1 MKTQDLIINTLS
13 TMAPVSQ
20 ELIQNLGYLQYL
32 LDFRFVA
39 LRLPRRSGKSAALN
53 SMHRNTSSML
63 FVPYKGLVHSTAERT
78 GAYSFCEIPT
88 LESKFRGKNSN
99 GLKYR
104 CFLLDEYQM
113 LTSKH
118 YTELAKLLDV
128 LAAGSFLEE
137 DFYLLGVG
145 T

>member
-1 MKTQDLIINTLS
+1 MKTQDLIISTLS
-13 TMAPVSQ
+13 IMAPVSR
-20 ELIQNLGYLQYL
+20 ELVRNLGYIQYL
-32 LDFRFVA
+32 LEFRFVA

-53 SMHRNTSSML
+53 SMHRNISSML
-63 FVPYKGLVHSTAERT
+63 FVPYKGLVPSTAKRT

-88 LESKFRGKNSN
+88 LESNFRGRNSN

-113 LTSKH
+113 LNSRH

-128 LAAGSFLEE
+128 LAVGGFLEE